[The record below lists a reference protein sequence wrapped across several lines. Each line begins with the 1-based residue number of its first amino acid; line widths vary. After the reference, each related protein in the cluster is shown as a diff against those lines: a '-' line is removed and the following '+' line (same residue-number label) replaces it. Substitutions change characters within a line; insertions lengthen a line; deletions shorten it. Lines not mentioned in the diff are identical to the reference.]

1 MKLLFKFFILFV
13 VFFDINSQNLKS
25 PSDFLGYE
33 IGTQYSRHSQVVD
46 YFNHVSIEMSKNVSL
61 FSYGKTY
68 ERRPLFYAVISSEK
82 NIAEIEK
89 IRLDNISALNYDPI
103 RQSRTNDKAIVWLSY
118 SVHGNESSST
128 EASMQ
133 TVYELLTNRSELLE
147 NTIVIIDPCL
157 NPDGRDRYAN
167 WYNQTTTIP
176 YNTNRIS
183 REHREPWP
191 GGRAN
196 HYLFDLNRDWA
207 WITQIE
213 SQQRLKEY
221 HKWLPHV
228 HVDFHEQGID
238 EPYYFAP
245 AAEPYH
251 EVITDWQRDFQYM
264 IGKNN
269 AKYFDKNGWLYFTKE
284 IFDLLYPSYG
294 DTYPTYLGAIGMTY
308 EQAGGGI
315 AGLGILNSE
324 GKNLT
329 LVDRVKHHTV
339 AGISTVEIS
348 SANSKKLNEEFI
360 NFFKPKNFN
369 TNYIMSGDRDK
380 INQLSKFL
388 RKHKIDFYSAKTQ
401 KLNVFSY
408 NKNKITSFTTSANDL
423 IIPNSQPKGKLVDVL
438 LERTT
443 KLSDSLTYDITAWSL
458 PFVYGL
464 DAYSTSK
471 KIEIFEYKENSIEN
485 TVDDNAIAYASIW
498 NHMNDAKFLSNL
510 IENNIKVR
518 YNEKIIKNGKL
529 TLPRGSMI
537 IYKGDQSMKDYEK
550 ILLDLANDNNIKLHS
565 IYSGISESG
574 PDLGSES
581 VKLVKR
587 KKVAIISGQDNK
599 NSVSSLNYG
608 ALWHFF
614 EQELGYPL
622 THISVSDFEDIQLD
636 QFDAL
641 IIPSGYYGSM
651 ARKTNI
657 EKIRS
662 WISKGG
668 NLIAFENAIR
678 MFVEK
683 EGFSIKAKRNKSDN
697 EGSDVKYEDLS
708 RNSIQNY
715 LSGAI
720 FKVDIDNTHPLAFGY
735 QNEYYSLKTT
745 TSTYENLE
753 RGYNVGKINED
764 ENSTIG
770 FVGDN
775 IKDKFKNSLVFGH
788 EKIGRGNIIYFT
800 DNIMFR
806 SFWENGKLFLVN
818 SVFYVN

>member
-1 MKLLFKFFILFV
+1 MKSIIKFFILFV
-13 VFFDINSQNLKS
+13 IISDINSQNLKS
-25 PSDFLGYE
+25 PSEFLGYE
-33 IGTQYSRHSQVVD
+33 IGTQFSRHSQVVD
-46 YFNHVSIEMSKNVSL
+46 YFDHIASEMNKNVSIVN
-61 FSYGKTY
+61 YGKTY

-82 NIAEIEK
+82 NMSEIEN
-89 IRLDNISALNYDPI
+89 IRLNNLSALDSNGEKI
-103 RQSRTNDKAIVWLSY
+103 NNKAIVWLSY

-133 TVYELLTNRSELLE
+133 TVYELLTERSELLE

-176 YNTNRIS
+176 YNTNKIS

-207 WITQIE
+207 WLTQIE

-221 HKWLPHV
+221 HKWMPHV
-228 HVDFHEQGID
+228 HVDFHEQGIN

-251 EVITDWQRDFQYM
+251 EVITKWQRDFQYM

-269 AKYFDKNGWLYFTKE
+269 AKYFDENGWLYFTKE
-284 IFDLLYPSYG
+284 VFDLLYPSYG

-348 SANSKKLNEEFI
+348 SENSEKLNKEFI
-360 NFFKPKNFN
+360 NFFRDK
-369 TNYIMSGDRDK
+369 TNSTYYIMNGDLDK

-388 RKHKIDFYSAKTQ
+388 EKHKIDFYSTKAQ
-401 KLNVFSY
+401 RLNVFSY
-408 NKNKITSFTTSANDL
+408 NKNKTINYTTTLNDL
-423 IIPNSQPKGKLVDVL
+423 VIPNSQPKGKLVDVL

-464 DAYSTSK
+464 NAYSTSK
-471 KIEIFEYKENSIEN
+471 KIEITDFNENKIVN
-485 TVDDNAIAYASIW
+485 AIDKNAIAYVGIW

-510 IENNIKVR
+510 IENKIKVR
-518 YNEKIIKNGKL
+518 FNEKVIKNGKL

-537 IYKGDQSMKDYEK
+537 IYKGDQNQENYEK
-550 ILLDLANDNNIKLHS
+550 ILLELADKNNIELHS
-565 IYSGISESG
+565 IYSGISEFG
-574 PDLGSES
+574 PDLGSDS
-581 VKLVKR
+581 VKLIKE
-587 KKVAIISGQDNK
+587 KKVAIISGEDSSNM
-599 NSVSSLNYG
+599 VSSLNYG
-608 ALWHFF
+608 AIWHFF
-614 EQELGYPL
+614 EQELKYPL
-622 THISVSDFEDIQLD
+622 THLNIENFDDIELNE
-636 QFDAL
+636 FDAL
-641 IIPSGYYGSM
+641 IIPSGYYGSLG
-651 ARKTNI
+651 NENNL
-657 EKIRS
+657 EKIKS

-678 MFVEK
+678 IFTNK
-683 EGFSIKAKRNKSDN
+683 DGFSVKVKRNETERNK
-697 EGSDVKYEDLS
+697 DVKFEDLS
-708 RNSIQNY
+708 RERIQNY

-720 FKVDIDNTHPLAFGY
+720 FKVNIDNTHPLAYGY
-735 QNEYYSLKTT
+735 ENEYYSLKTSS
-745 TSTYENLE
+745 STYEKLK
-753 RGYNVGKINED
+753 RGFNVGKIDDD

-770 FVGDN
+770 FVGNN
-775 IKDKFKNSLVFGH
+775 IKDNFKNSLVFGH
-788 EKIGRGNIIYFT
+788 ERIGRGNVIYFA
-800 DNIMFR
+800 DNILFR
-806 SFWENGKLFLVN
+806 NFWENGKLFLVN
-818 SVFYVN
+818 SIFYIN

>member
-1 MKLLFKFFILFV
+1 MKSIIKFFILFV
-13 VFFDINSQNLKS
+13 IISDVNSQNLKS
-25 PSDFLGYE
+25 PSEFLGYE
-33 IGTQYSRHSQVVD
+33 IGTQFSRHSQVVD
-46 YFNHVSIEMSKNVSL
+46 YFDHIASEMNKNVSL
-61 FSYGKTY
+61 VNYGKTY

-82 NIAEIEK
+82 NMSEIEN
-89 IRLDNISALNYDPI
+89 IRLNNLSALDSNGEKI
-103 RQSRTNDKAIVWLSY
+103 NNKAIVWLSY

-133 TVYELLTNRSELLE
+133 TVYELLTERAELLE

-176 YNTNRIS
+176 YNTNKIS

-207 WITQIE
+207 WITQVE

-221 HKWLPHV
+221 HKWMPHV
-228 HVDFHEQGID
+228 HVDFHEQGIN

-251 EVITDWQRDFQYM
+251 EVITKWQRDFQYM

-269 AKYFDKNGWLYFTKE
+269 AKYFDENGWLYFTKE
-284 IFDLLYPSYG
+284 VFDLLYPSYG

-348 SANSKKLNEEFI
+348 SENSEKLNKEFI
-360 NFFKPKNFN
+360 NFFRAK
-369 TNYIMSGDRDK
+369 TNSTYYIMNGDLDK

-388 RKHKIDFYSAKTQ
+388 EKHKIDFYSTKAQ
-401 KLNVFSY
+401 RLNVFSY
-408 NKNKITSFTTSANDL
+408 NKNKTINYTTTLNDL
-423 IIPNSQPKGKLVDVL
+423 VIPNSQPKGKLVDVL

-464 DAYSTSK
+464 NAYSTSK
-471 KIEIFEYKENSIEN
+471 KIEITDFNENKIVN
-485 TVDDNAIAYASIW
+485 VIDKNAIAYAGIW
-498 NHMNDAKFLSNL
+498 NHINDAKFLSNL
-510 IENNIKVR
+510 IENKIKVR
-518 YNEKIIKNGKL
+518 YNEKVIKNGKL

-537 IYKGDQSMKDYEK
+537 IYKGDQNQENYEK
-550 ILLDLANDNNIKLHS
+550 ILLELADKNNIELHS
-565 IYSGISESG
+565 IYSGISEFG
-574 PDLGSES
+574 PDLGSDS
-581 VKLVKR
+581 VKLIKE
-587 KKVAIISGQDNK
+587 KKVAIISGEDSSNM
-599 NSVSSLNYG
+599 VSSLNYG
-608 ALWHFF
+608 AIWHFF
-614 EQELGYPL
+614 EQELKYPL
-622 THISVSDFEDIQLD
+622 THLNIENFDDIELNE
-636 QFDAL
+636 FDAL
-641 IIPSGYYGSM
+641 IIPSGYYGSLGNEN
-651 ARKTNI
+651 NI
-657 EKIRS
+657 EKIKS

-678 MFVEK
+678 IFTNK
-683 EGFSIKAKRNKSDN
+683 DGFSVKVKRNETERNK
-697 EGSDVKYEDLS
+697 DVKFEDLS
-708 RNSIQNY
+708 RERIQNY

-720 FKVDIDNTHPLAFGY
+720 FKVNIDNTHPLAYGY
-735 QNEYYSLKTT
+735 ENEYYSLKTSS
-745 TSTYENLE
+745 STYEKLK
-753 RGYNVGKINED
+753 RGFNVGKIDDD

-775 IKDKFKNSLVFGH
+775 IKDNFKNSLVFGH
-788 EKIGRGNIIYFT
+788 ERIGRGNVIYFA
-800 DNIMFR
+800 DNILFR

-818 SVFYVN
+818 SIFYIN

>member
-1 MKLLFKFFILFV
+1 MKSIIKFFILFIIIS
-13 VFFDINSQNLKS
+13 DINSQNLKS
-25 PSDFLGYE
+25 PSEFLGYE
-33 IGTQYSRHSQVVD
+33 IGTQFSRHSQVVD
-46 YFNHVSIEMSKNVSL
+46 YFDHIASEMNKNVSL
-61 FSYGKTY
+61 VNYGKTY

-82 NIAEIEK
+82 NMSEIEN
-89 IRLDNISALNYDPI
+89 IRLNNLSALDSNGEKI
-103 RQSRTNDKAIVWLSY
+103 NNKAIVWLSY

-133 TVYELLTNRSELLE
+133 TVYELLTERAELLE

-176 YNTNRIS
+176 YNTNKIS
-183 REHREPWP
+183 REHSEPWP

-207 WITQIE
+207 WITQVE

-221 HKWLPHV
+221 HKWMPHV
-228 HVDFHEQGID
+228 HVDFHEQGIN

-251 EVITDWQRDFQYM
+251 EVITKWQRDFQYM

-308 EQAGGGI
+308 EQAGGGV

-348 SANSKKLNEEFI
+348 SENSEKLNKEFI
-360 NFFKPKNFN
+360 NFFRNK
-369 TNYIMSGDRDK
+369 TNSTYYIMNGDLDK

-388 RKHKIDFYSAKTQ
+388 EKHKIDFYSTKAQ
-401 KLNVFSY
+401 RLNVFSY
-408 NKNKITSFTTSANDL
+408 NKNKTINYTTTLNDL
-423 IIPNSQPKGKLVDVL
+423 VIPNSQPKGKLVDVL

-464 DAYSTSK
+464 NAYSTSK
-471 KIEIFEYKENSIEN
+471 KIEITDFNENKIVN
-485 TVDDNAIAYASIW
+485 VIDKNAIAYAGIW
-498 NHMNDAKFLSNL
+498 NHINDANFLSNL
-510 IENNIKVR
+510 IENKIKVR
-518 YNEKIIKNGKL
+518 YNEKVIKNGKL

-537 IYKGDQSMKDYEK
+537 IYKGDQDQENYEK
-550 ILLDLANDNNIKLHS
+550 ILLELADKNNIELHS
-565 IYSGISESG
+565 IYSGISEFG
-574 PDLGSES
+574 PDLGSDS
-581 VKLVKR
+581 VKLIKE
-587 KKVAIISGQDNK
+587 KKVAIISGEDSSNM
-599 NSVSSLNYG
+599 VSSLNYG
-608 ALWHFF
+608 AIWHFF
-614 EQELGYPL
+614 EQELKYPL
-622 THISVSDFEDIQLD
+622 THLNIENFDDIELNE
-636 QFDAL
+636 FDAL
-641 IIPSGYYGSM
+641 IIPSGYYGSLG
-651 ARKTNI
+651 NENNL
-657 EKIRS
+657 EKIKS

-678 MFVEK
+678 IFTNK
-683 EGFSIKAKRNKSDN
+683 DGFSVKVKRNETERNK
-697 EGSDVKYEDLS
+697 DVKFEDLS
-708 RNSIQNY
+708 RERIQNY

-720 FKVDIDNTHPLAFGY
+720 FKVNIDNTHPLAYGY
-735 QNEYYSLKTT
+735 ENEYYSLKTSS
-745 TSTYENLE
+745 STYEKLK
-753 RGYNVGKINED
+753 RGFNVGKIDDD

-775 IKDKFKNSLVFGH
+775 IKDNFKNSLVFGH
-788 EKIGRGNIIYFT
+788 ERIGRGNVIYFA
-800 DNIMFR
+800 DNILFR

-818 SVFYVN
+818 SVFFIN

>member
-1 MKLLFKFFILFV
+1 MKSIIKFFILFV
-13 VFFDINSQNLKS
+13 IISDVNSQNLKS
-25 PSDFLGYE
+25 PSEFLGYE
-33 IGTQYSRHSQVVD
+33 IGTQFSRHSQVVD
-46 YFNHVSIEMSKNVSL
+46 YFNHIALEMNKNVSL
-61 FSYGKTY
+61 VNYGKTY

-82 NIAEIEK
+82 NMSEIEN
-89 IRLDNISALNYDPI
+89 IRLNNLSALDSNGEKI
-103 RQSRTNDKAIVWLSY
+103 NNKAIVWLSY

-133 TVYELLTNRSELLE
+133 TVYELLSERSELLE

-176 YNTNRIS
+176 YNTNKIS

-207 WITQIE
+207 WITQVE

-221 HKWLPHV
+221 HKWMPHV
-228 HVDFHEQGID
+228 HVDFHEQGIN

-251 EVITDWQRDFQYM
+251 EVITKWQRDFQYM

-269 AKYFDKNGWLYFTKE
+269 AKYFDENGWLYFTKE
-284 IFDLLYPSYG
+284 VFDLLYPSYG

-308 EQAGGGI
+308 EQAGGGV

-348 SANSKKLNEEFI
+348 SENSEKLNKEFI
-360 NFFKPKNFN
+360 NFFRDK
-369 TNYIMSGDRDK
+369 TNSTYYIMNGDLDK

-388 RKHKIDFYSAKTQ
+388 EKHKIDFYSTKAQ
-401 KLNVFSY
+401 RLNVFSY
-408 NKNKITSFTTSANDL
+408 NKNKTINYTTTLNDL
-423 IIPNSQPKGKLVDVL
+423 VIPNSQPKGKLVDVL

-464 DAYSTSK
+464 NAYSTSK
-471 KIEIFEYKENSIEN
+471 KIEITDFNENKIVN
-485 TVDDNAIAYASIW
+485 VIDKNAIAYAGIW
-498 NHMNDAKFLSNL
+498 NHINDAKFLSNL
-510 IENNIKVR
+510 IENKIKVR
-518 YNEKIIKNGKL
+518 YNEKVIKNGKL

-537 IYKGDQSMKDYEK
+537 IYKGDQDQENYEK
-550 ILLDLANDNNIKLHS
+550 TLLELADKNNIELHS
-565 IYSGISESG
+565 IYSGISEFG
-574 PDLGSES
+574 PDLGSDS
-581 VKLVKR
+581 VKLIKE
-587 KKVAIISGQDNK
+587 KKIAIISGEDSSNM
-599 NSVSSLNYG
+599 VSSLNYG
-608 ALWHFF
+608 AIWHFF
-614 EQELGYPL
+614 EQELKYPL
-622 THISVSDFEDIQLD
+622 THLNIENFDDIELNE
-636 QFDAL
+636 FDAL
-641 IIPSGYYGSM
+641 IIPSGYYRSLG
-651 ARKTNI
+651 NENNL
-657 EKIRS
+657 EKIKS

-678 MFVEK
+678 IFANK
-683 EGFSIKAKRNKSDN
+683 DGFSVKVKRNETARNK
-697 EGSDVKYEDLS
+697 DVKFEDII
-708 RNSIQNY
+708 REEIQND
-715 LSGAI
+715 LTGAI
-720 FKVDIDNTHPLAFGY
+720 FKVKIDNTHPLAYGY
-735 QNEYYSLKTT
+735 ENEYYSLKT
-745 TSTYENLE
+745 SSSIYEKLK
-753 RGYNVGKINED
+753 RGFNVGKIDDD

-775 IKDKFKNSLVFGH
+775 IKNNFKNSLVFGH
-788 EKIGRGNIIYFT
+788 ERIGSGNIIYFA
-800 DNIMFR
+800 DNILFR
-806 SFWENGKLFLVN
+806 SFWESGKLFLVN
-818 SVFYVN
+818 SIFYIN

>member
-1 MKLLFKFFILFV
+1 MKSIIKFFILFV
-13 VFFDINSQNLKS
+13 IISDVNSQNLKS
-25 PSDFLGYE
+25 PSEFLGYE
-33 IGTQYSRHSQVVD
+33 IGTQFSRHSQVVD
-46 YFNHVSIEMSKNVSL
+46 YFDHIASEMNKNVSL
-61 FSYGKTY
+61 VNYGKTY

-82 NIAEIEK
+82 NMSEIEN
-89 IRLDNISALNYDPI
+89 IRLNNLSALDSNGEKI
-103 RQSRTNDKAIVWLSY
+103 NNKAIVWLSY

-133 TVYELLTNRSELLE
+133 TVYELLTERSELLE

-176 YNTNRIS
+176 YNTNKIS

-207 WITQIE
+207 WITQVE

-221 HKWLPHV
+221 HKWMPHV
-228 HVDFHEQGID
+228 HVDFHEQGIN

-251 EVITDWQRDFQYM
+251 EVITKWQRDFQYM

-269 AKYFDKNGWLYFTKE
+269 AKYFDENGWLYFTKE
-284 IFDLLYPSYG
+284 VFDLLYPSYG

-308 EQAGGGI
+308 EQAGGGV

-348 SANSKKLNEEFI
+348 SENSEKLNKEFI
-360 NFFKPKNFN
+360 NFFRDKTN
-369 TNYIMSGDRDK
+369 TTYYIMNGDLDK

-388 RKHKIDFYSAKTQ
+388 EKHKIDFYSTKAQ

-408 NKNKITSFTTSANDL
+408 NKNKTINYTTTLNDL
-423 IIPNSQPKGKLVDVL
+423 VIPNSQPKGKLVDVL

-464 DAYSTSK
+464 NAYSTSK
-471 KIEIFEYKENSIEN
+471 KIEITDFNENKIVN
-485 TVDDNAIAYASIW
+485 AIDKNAIAYAGIW
-498 NHMNDAKFLSNL
+498 NHINDAKFLSNL
-510 IENNIKVR
+510 IENKIKVR
-518 YNEKIIKNGKL
+518 FNEKVIKNGKL

-537 IYKGDQSMKDYEK
+537 IYKGDQNQENYEK
-550 ILLDLANDNNIKLHS
+550 ILLELADKNNIELHS
-565 IYSGISESG
+565 IYSGISEFG
-574 PDLGSES
+574 PDLGSDS
-581 VKLVKR
+581 VKLIKE
-587 KKVAIISGQDNK
+587 KKVAIISGEDSSNM
-599 NSVSSLNYG
+599 VSSLNYG
-608 ALWHFF
+608 AIWHFF
-614 EQELGYPL
+614 EQELKYPL
-622 THISVSDFEDIQLD
+622 THLNIENFDDIELNE
-636 QFDAL
+636 FDAL
-641 IIPSGYYGSM
+641 IIPSGYYGSLG
-651 ARKTNI
+651 NENNL
-657 EKIRS
+657 EKIKS

-678 MFVEK
+678 IFTNK
-683 EGFSIKAKRNKSDN
+683 DGFSVKVKRNETERNK
-697 EGSDVKYEDLS
+697 DVKFEDLS
-708 RNSIQNY
+708 RERIQNY

-720 FKVDIDNTHPLAFGY
+720 FKVNIDNTHPLAYGY
-735 QNEYYSLKTT
+735 ENEYYSLKTSS
-745 TSTYENLE
+745 STYEKLK
-753 RGYNVGKINED
+753 RGFNVGKIDDD

-775 IKDKFKNSLVFGH
+775 IKDNFKNSLVFGH
-788 EKIGRGNIIYFT
+788 ERIGRGNVIYFA
-800 DNIMFR
+800 DNILFR

-818 SVFYVN
+818 SIFYIN

>member
-1 MKLLFKFFILFV
+1 MKSIIKFFILFV
-13 VFFDINSQNLKS
+13 IISDINSQNLKS
-25 PSDFLGYE
+25 PSEFLGYE
-33 IGTQYSRHSQVVD
+33 IGTQFSRHSQVVD
-46 YFNHVSIEMSKNVSL
+46 YFDHIASEMNKNVSL
-61 FSYGKTY
+61 VNYGKTY

-82 NIAEIEK
+82 NMSEIEN
-89 IRLDNISALNYDPI
+89 IRLNNLSALDSNGDKI
-103 RQSRTNDKAIVWLSY
+103 NNKAIVWLSY

-133 TVYELLTNRSELLE
+133 TVYELLTERSELLE

-176 YNTNRIS
+176 YNTNKIS

-207 WITQIE
+207 WITQVE

-221 HKWLPHV
+221 HKWMPHV
-228 HVDFHEQGID
+228 HVDFHEQGIN

-251 EVITDWQRDFQYM
+251 EVITKWQRDFQYM

-269 AKYFDKNGWLYFTKE
+269 AKYFDENGWLYFTKE
-284 IFDLLYPSYG
+284 VFDLLYPSYG

-308 EQAGGGI
+308 EQAGGGV

-348 SANSKKLNEEFI
+348 SENSEKLNKEFI
-360 NFFKPKNFN
+360 NFFRDK
-369 TNYIMSGDRDK
+369 TNSTYYIMNGDLDK

-388 RKHKIDFYSAKTQ
+388 EKHKIDFYSTKAQ
-401 KLNVFSY
+401 RLNVFSY
-408 NKNKITSFTTSANDL
+408 NKNKTVNYTTTLNDL
-423 IIPNSQPKGKLVDVL
+423 VIPNSQPKGKLVDVL

-464 DAYSTSK
+464 NAYSTSK
-471 KIEIFEYKENSIEN
+471 KIEITDFNENKIVN
-485 TVDDNAIAYASIW
+485 TIDNNAIAYAGIW
-498 NHMNDAKFLSNL
+498 NHINDAKFLSNL
-510 IENNIKVR
+510 IENKIKVR
-518 YNEKIIKNGKL
+518 FNEKVIKNGKL
-529 TLPRGSMI
+529 TLPRGSLI
-537 IYKGDQSMKDYEK
+537 IYKGDQNQENYEK
-550 ILLDLANDNNIKLHS
+550 ILLELADKNNIELHS
-565 IYSGISESG
+565 IYSGISDFG
-574 PDLGSES
+574 PDLGSDS
-581 VKLVKR
+581 VKLIKE
-587 KKVAIISGQDNK
+587 KKVAIISGEDSSNM
-599 NSVSSLNYG
+599 VSSLNYG
-608 ALWHFF
+608 AIWHFF
-614 EQELGYPL
+614 EQELKYPL
-622 THISVSDFEDIQLD
+622 THLNIENFDDIELNE
-636 QFDAL
+636 FDAL
-641 IIPSGYYGSM
+641 IIPSGYYGSLG
-651 ARKTNI
+651 NENNL
-657 EKIRS
+657 EKIKS

-678 MFVEK
+678 IFTNK
-683 EGFSIKAKRNKSDN
+683 DGFSVKVKRNETERNK
-697 EGSDVKYEDLS
+697 DVKFEDLS
-708 RNSIQNY
+708 RERIQNY

-720 FKVDIDNTHPLAFGY
+720 FKVNIDNTHPLAYGY
-735 QNEYYSLKTT
+735 ENEYYSLKTSS
-745 TSTYENLE
+745 STYEKLK
-753 RGYNVGKINED
+753 RGFNVGKIDDD

-775 IKDKFKNSLVFGH
+775 IKDNFKNSMVFGH
-788 EKIGRGNIIYFT
+788 ERIGRGNVIYFA
-800 DNIMFR
+800 DNILFR

-818 SVFYVN
+818 SIFYIN